1 MTKLVN
7 TLVAA
12 AVAAGIGLSL
22 SAASYAQSD
31 ATRQPNVDGHAR
43 HGWGE
48 PGDMRA
54 RMQARMAERAR
65 LMHNALAIR
74 SDQEAA
80 WTAFLGQAR
89 RPAADR
95 SADSAEHADR
105 AELTTPE
112 RLDRMARRM
121 GERQAAFQ
129 RRAEAVK
136 TLYAA
141 LDGSQR
147 KTFDALV
154 NLRVARFGSAGG
166 GSRFHHMR

>member
-1 MTKLVN
+1 MTNLVN
-7 TLVAA
+7 TLAAA

-31 ATRQPNVDGHAR
+31 AAHQPPADGHAR

-54 RMQARMAERAR
+54 RMQARMAERAS
-65 LMHNALAIR
+65 LMHDALAIR

-80 WTAFLGQAR
+80 WTAFLTQAR
-89 RPAADR
+89 RPAGERPAGPR
-95 SADSAEHADR
+95 AEHAAR

-112 RLDRMARRM
+112 RLDRMAKRM

-129 RRAEAVK
+129 RRADAVK

-141 LDGSQR
+141 LDSSQR

-154 NLRVARFGSAGG
+154 NLRFTGFGGDGGRF
-166 GSRFHHMR
+166 RHMD